1 MGAFRRF
8 AFAITARDTTFVAVA
23 AATLMLAFSFAPALA
38 LTIGANI
45 ALLFAIGLLLR
56 AACLSERRIDR
67 TEAWRS
73 LRPQER
79 PVGDAGRRS
88 ARDDLQEV
96 LLRFAKRCRGCRD
109 RPLRDVLLRF
119 LLSGVAIPTRSC
131 EPAAKLKGPSGL
143 G

>member
-8 AFAITARDTTFVAVA
+8 AFAITARDTSFVAVA

-38 LTIGANI
+38 LTIGANF

-56 AACLSERRIDR
+56 AACLSDARIER

-73 LRPQER
+73 LEPQDRPI
-79 PVGDAGRRS
+79 GDAGRRS

-96 LLRFAKRCRGCRD
+96 LLRFAKA
-109 RPLRDVLLRF
+109 
-119 LLSGVAIPTRSC
+119 SAGVAIILYGASFFVSFSAESRSLH
-131 EPAAKLKGPSGL
+131 ALVNLSRS
-143 G
+143 